1 MNLKFILQNIDKVKN
16 GLEAKGVKVDIDK
29 LIELDKQRKEI
40 LPKIEEIRAKQNKIS
55 GKPKEKEIYQLQEL
69 KKERIDWENKLKK
82 IEKEIEEI
90 LSLVPN
96 LPLESVPRGKSEK
109 DNRIL
114 RKVGKIK
121 NFSFTPKNYLEI
133 GEENIDTE
141 RAAKISGTR
150 FAFLKGDLVR
160 LQFALIR
167 FVLDFLSDKKNLEKI
182 IKNKKLNLLSTP
194 FIPILPP
201 VLLQEEIMKGMGY
214 VERGREEIYWI
225 EKDKMCLVGTAE
237 QSIGPMHKDEI
248 LEEKKMPFR
257 YVGYSSC
264 FRREA
269 GSYGKDTKGIL
280 RVHQFD
286 KLEMFSFCQPQ
297 NSNKEHQLFLAL
309 EEEMV
314 QKLSLPYQVIETCTA
329 DLGDPAAAKF
339 DIETWIPS
347 EKKYRETHSTSNCT
361 DFQAERL
368 NIRFRDKNGDLKF
381 VHTVNGTAFAL
392 GRIIIAILENYQKKD
407 GGFDIPKVLKRYF

>member
-201 VLLQEEIMKGMGY
+201 VLLQEKIMKGMGY

-368 NIRFRDKNGDLKF
+368 NIRFRDKNGDLRF

-407 GGFDIPKVLKRYF
+407 GGFGIPKVLKKYF

>member
-160 LQFALIR
+160 LQFAPIR

-201 VLLQEEIMKGMGY
+201 VLLQEKIMKGMGY

-368 NIRFRDKNGDLKF
+368 NIRFRDKNGDLRF

-407 GGFDIPKVLKRYF
+407 GGFGIPKVLKKYF

>member
-201 VLLQEEIMKGMGY
+201 VLLQEKIMKGMGY

-407 GGFDIPKVLKRYF
+407 GGFGIPKVLKKYF

>member
-167 FVLDFLSDKKNLEKI
+167 FVLDFLSDKKN
-182 IKNKKLNLLSTP
+182 
-194 FIPILPP
+194 F
-201 VLLQEEIMKGMGY
+201 
-214 VERGREEIYWI
+214 
-225 EKDKMCLVGTAE
+225 
-237 QSIGPMHKDEI
+237 
-248 LEEKKMPFR
+248 EKK
-257 YVGYSSC
+257 VG
-264 FRREA
+264 
-269 GSYGKDTKGIL
+269 K
-280 RVHQFD
+280 
-286 KLEMFSFCQPQ
+286 
-297 NSNKEHQLFLAL
+297 
-309 EEEMV
+309 
-314 QKLSLPYQVIETCTA
+314 
-329 DLGDPAAAKF
+329 
-339 DIETWIPS
+339 
-347 EKKYRETHSTSNCT
+347 
-361 DFQAERL
+361 
-368 NIRFRDKNGDLKF
+368 
-381 VHTVNGTAFAL
+381 
-392 GRIIIAILENYQKKD
+392 
-407 GGFDIPKVLKRYF
+407 

>member
-40 LPKIEEIRAKQNKIS
+40 LPKIEETRAKQNKIS

-69 KKERIDWENKLKK
+69 KKERIDWEDKLKK

-90 LSLVPN
+90 LFLVPN

-121 NFSFTPKNYLEI
+121 NFSFAPKNYLEI

-237 QSIGPMHKDEI
+237 QSIGPMYKDEI

-314 QKLSLPYQVIETCTA
+314 QKLGLPYQVIETCTA

-368 NIRFRDKNGDLKF
+368 NIRFRDKNGDLRF